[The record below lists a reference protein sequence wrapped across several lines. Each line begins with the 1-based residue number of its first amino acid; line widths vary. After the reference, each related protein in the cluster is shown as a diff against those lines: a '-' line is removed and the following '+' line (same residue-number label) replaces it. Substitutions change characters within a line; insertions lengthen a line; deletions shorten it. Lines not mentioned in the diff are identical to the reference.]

1 MGGGSRVAWWL
12 VLPLGQVRA
21 ALLERI
27 AMPVLHLPL
36 MLQLLLL

>member
-1 MGGGSRVAWWL
+1 
-12 VLPLGQVRA
+12 LPLGQIRVA
-21 ALLERI
+21 ILGRI